1 MRCLIQFCSC
11 SSSTASVT
19 NTTSL
24 ITFNNIIR
32 ASLEKGSPR
41 KALLDYQTIFSSTS
55 VLPDFQTISHA
66 LEACKILSDDRTVVQ
81 FHARMLKSGFD
92 SYPSLL
98 TSLISIYVSHKQLV
112 DYACCLLDEIPKWGF
127 SLFSVNLVIAGY
139 LKAGKFDSA
148 NRLFRQSPYRD
159 VVSWNS
165 MITGCVR
172 HGSLKEAVT
181 LFRRML
187 SSGIE
192 PDGFTFAS
200 VLTACGRLGAISNGK
215 WVHSLM
221 TERQIELNYILN
233 SALIDMY
240 SRCGRIETAKEVFE
254 SVKREHISVWNSM
267 ITGLAMNGLAWEV
280 IEIFTRL
287 KREDIKADSITFVGI
302 LSACSHCGLVEQ
314 GRQFFNSMRKNYSIE
329 PEIEHY
335 GAMVDLLGRA
345 GLLEEAREMIQ
356 TMPMKPDVVVWRSLL
371 SASRIHGKPEI
382 GELAAGKMSS
392 DLRSGDYVLLSNIY
406 SSAKRWDNA
415 ERMREGMRKNGFR
428 KNQGL
433 SWIEVKGVI
442 HQFKAG
448 DRSVPESD
456 MIYKVLERVNA
467 RIKLDGYVPAI
478 ELVLMDVSEEEK
490 EGNLNCHSEKLAT
503 AYGVLK
509 TSPGTE
515 IRISKNLRTC
525 CDCHCWLKMVSRLLN
540 RALKENGKIL
550 PQFQAEAYSP
560 HIQQMASGQSILA
573 FCPWELRSS
582 PFFSWIGG
590 STGARHQ
597 YVCLKSFL

>member
-1 MRCLIQFCSC
+1 
-11 SSSTASVT
+11 
-19 NTTSL
+19 
-24 ITFNNIIR
+24 
-32 ASLEKGSPR
+32 
-41 KALLDYQTIFSSTS
+41 
-55 VLPDFQTISHA
+55 
-66 LEACKILSDDRTVVQ
+66 
-81 FHARMLKSGFD
+81 MLKSGFD

-112 DYACCLLDEIPKWGF
+112 DYACCLLDEIPKW
-127 SLFSVNLVIAGY
+127 GY

-233 SALIDMY
+233 SELIDMY

-314 GRQFFNSMRKNYSIE
+314 GRQFFNSMRRNYSIE

-433 SWIEVKGVI
+433 RWIEVKGVI

-467 RIKLDGYVPAI
+467 RIKVDGYVPAI

-525 CDCHCWLKMVSRLLN
+525 CDCHCWLKMVSRVLN

-582 PFFSWIGG
+582 RFFSWIGG

-597 YVCLKSFL
+597 YIGKCQQEDPFQS

>member
-1 MRCLIQFCSC
+1 CR
-11 SSSTASVT
+11 
-19 NTTSL
+19 
-24 ITFNNIIR
+24 
-32 ASLEKGSPR
+32 
-41 KALLDYQTIFSSTS
+41 
-55 VLPDFQTISHA
+55 
-66 LEACKILSDDRTVVQ
+66 ILSDDRTVVQ
-81 FHARMLKSGFD
+81 FHTRMLKSGFD
-92 SYPSLL
+92 SYPSLVNFL
-98 TSLISIYVSHKQLV
+98 VSIYVSHNHLI
-112 DYACCLLDEIPKWGF
+112 DYACRLLDGIPRWGF

-139 LKAGKFDSA
+139 LRIGKFDSA
-148 NRLFRQSPYRD
+148 NRVFRESPYVD

-172 HGSLKEAVT
+172 YGRLKEAVSM
-181 LFRRML
+181 FRQML
-187 SSGIE
+187 SSGNE
-192 PDGFTFAS
+192 PNGFTFAS

-221 TERQIELNYILN
+221 TEKQIELNFILN
-233 SALIDMY
+233 AALIDMY

-254 SVKREHISVWNSM
+254 SVKRDHISVWNSM

-287 KREDIKADSITFVGI
+287 EREAIKADSITFVGI

-314 GRQFFNSMRKNYSIE
+314 GRWFFNSMRRNYSIE

-345 GLLEEAREMIQ
+345 GLLEEAHEMIW
-356 TMPMKPDVVVWRSLL
+356 TMPMKPDVVIWRALL

-382 GELAAGKMSS
+382 GELAAKEMSS
-392 DLRSGDYVLLSNIY
+392 GLNSGDYVLLSNIY
-406 SSAKRWDNA
+406 SSARRWDNA
-415 ERMREGMRKNGFR
+415 EKMREGMRKVGIR
-428 KNQGL
+428 KKRGL

-456 MIYKVLERVNA
+456 MVYKVLEGVNA
-467 RIKLDGYVPAI
+467 RIKVDGYVPAT

-503 AYGVLK
+503 AYGILK

-525 CDCHCWLKMVSRLLN
+525 YDCHCWMKMVSRVLN
-540 RALKENGKIL
+540 RVIVMRDRVRFHRFE
-550 PQFQAEAYSP
+550 
-560 HIQQMASGQSILA
+560 SGS
-573 FCPWELRSS
+573 CSCGDYW
-582 PFFSWIGG
+582 
-590 STGARHQ
+590 
-597 YVCLKSFL
+597 